1 MNWRITMS
9 LYKKIILIILLIL
22 DAYLLYSTIGYLVL
36 GIKTPK
42 ILGGVPTTFM
52 GMYMM
57 SITFFCLFAILTTI
71 IVFLWIRFRK
81 KSK

>member
-1 MNWRITMS
+1 MPV
-9 LYKKIILIILLIL
+9 YKKIILIVLCVI
-22 DAYLLYSTIGYLVL
+22 DAYILYSTIGYLVL
-36 GIKTPK
+36 GIQTPK

-57 SITFFCLFAILTTI
+57 SITFFCIFAVLTTI
-71 IVFLWIRFRK
+71 IVFLWIRFKK